1 MENIKFCDLEVSHE
15 IKKAIKEMGFE
26 EATPVQ
32 SQSIIPIME
41 GHDVV
46 AQAPTGTGKTCAFG
60 IPLIEQV
67 DNESNLVQG
76 LILCPTRELVIQT
89 TDELMK
95 LARFKRAIKITP
107 IYGGQQIDRQ
117 IFALKKR
124 PQIIV
129 ATPGR
134 LMDHMRRKTLKL
146 DSLKYV
152 ILDEADEML
161 NMGFRE
167 DIDTILETVPETRQ
181 TILFSATLSKAILD
195 ITKKYLHDEILIK
208 VTHNQI
214 TVPTVEQFYLETKS
228 STKIDVLTRIID
240 VKNYTLSMVFCNTKR
255 MVDELTENL
264 GARGYS
270 AEGLHGDMKQSQRD
284 KVMAKFKKGVVDIL
298 VATDVAARGIDV
310 DDIEAVF
317 NYDLPNDEEYYVHRI
332 GRTGRANK
340 TGVAYTFINHREL
353 YKLKDIMRYTK
364 STIMPMKVPSAGELE
379 DIRLGRVSRE
389 VFDIIRSEKH
399 KEFISLVEK
408 MIDDE
413 NSLDVTTLD
422 IAAALISK
430 EFPAEVAN
438 DAEFERE
445 WQRSENSRSNGR
457 GNESRYGDR
466 NNDRG
471 NDHGQRSSHPNDGNK
486 TRLFLNIGTLDKI
499 KKRHVLEIFK
509 LLTTMDVRE
518 IDNID
523 IFDKYSFVTIPPEC
537 VENALLGL
545 NGYDYRGRVISA
557 EVANSRKKATG
568 DRTGDRGGDRNG
580 HDYRRGSSSYA
591 NAGKKPA
598 YKKRYR

>member
-32 SQSIIPIME
+32 SQSILPIME
-41 GHDVV
+41 GNDVV

-95 LARFKRAIKITP
+95 LAKFKRSIKITP

-117 IFALKKR
+117 IFALKKK

-134 LMDHMRRKTLKL
+134 LMDHMRRKTVKL
-146 DSLKYV
+146 DSLKYM

-167 DIDTILETVPETRQ
+167 DIDTILETVPESRQ
-181 TILFSATLSKAILD
+181 TILFSATLSKAIRD
-195 ITKKYLHDEILIK
+195 ITKKYLRNEVMIK

-214 TVPTVEQFYLETKS
+214 TVPTVQQFYLETKS
-228 STKIDVLTRIID
+228 STKIDVLTRIVD
-240 VKNYTLSMVFCNTKR
+240 VNNYTLSMVFCNTKR

-270 AEGLHGDMKQSQRD
+270 AEGLHGDMKQTQRD
-284 KVMAKFKKGVVDIL
+284 KVMNKFKKGVVDIL

-340 TGVAYTFINHREL
+340 TGIAYTFINHREL

-389 VFDIIRSEKH
+389 VFDIINSGKH
-399 KEFISLVEK
+399 KEYISMVEK
-408 MIDDE
+408 MIDEE
-413 NSLDVTTLD
+413 NALDITTLD

-430 EFPAEVAN
+430 EFPVENVN
-438 DAEFERE
+438 DSEFERD
-445 WQRSENSRSNGR
+445 WQKSENSRN
-457 GNESRYGDR
+457 
-466 NNDRG
+466 RG
-471 NDHGQRSSHPNDGNK
+471 NDRYGERNDRERSPRSNHPNDAGK
-486 TRLFLNIGTLDKI
+486 TRLFINIGTLDKI
-499 KKRHVLEIFK
+499 KKRHILELFK

-545 NGYDYRGRVISA
+545 NGYDYRGRTVSA
-557 EVANSRKKATG
+557 EVANSRRPKSD
-568 DRTGDRGGDRNG
+568 DRAPRDFHRGNSQ
-580 HDYRRGSSSYA
+580 Y
-591 NAGKKPA
+591 GKKPA